1 MDSKK
6 IMELVKTHILSILS
20 AFSVLLLLLPIVN
33 VVTSSESAYV
43 GSQSASSAVNGFSI
57 LGVSIFGYFLLI
69 GPVLLVAMNYVKPLE
84 PYKGLLAV
92 AVPAVCVVCLIIFL
106 IQAGSIYSASAS
118 NAYASAK
125 ISCEI
130 GIGAILL
137 FVSYGA
143 TMIAGA
149 VTYHNFTLDKAG
161 LEKLK
166 ESGANL
172 FDNAKEKMQNI
183 HFPSGNQA
191 QADPSAPVNAEPSAA
206 ANGAPA
212 APAKPV
218 KKLANL
224 NRMDEVLALIE
235 KLSKMKEAGILTEE
249 EFTAKKQQLLEE
261 I

>member
-20 AFSVLLLLLPIVN
+20 ALSVLLLLLPIVV

-43 GSQSASSAVNGFSI
+43 GSQSASNAVNGFSI

-69 GPVLLVAMNYVKPLE
+69 GPALLLAMNYVKPLE

-92 AVPAVCVVCLIIFL
+92 AVPAVCAVCLIIFL

-118 NAYASAK
+118 SPYGSAK
-125 ISCEI
+125 ISCEV
-130 GIGAILL
+130 GLGAILL
-137 FVSYGA
+137 FISYGA

-172 FDNAKEKMQNI
+172 FDSAKEKVQNI
-183 HFPSGNQA
+183 HFPQGGSGA
-191 QADPSAPVNAEPSAA
+191 SSAA
-206 ANGAPA
+206 GEGVVASGEP

-218 KKLANL
+218 KKSTNL

-249 EFTAKKQQLLEE
+249 EFAAKKQQLLEE